1 MSEARPFHV
10 VVDVDRNRFHAR
22 LSEIEAWLAGWE
34 IDAEIGS
41 VLGSAGLLRIR
52 FADERA
58 AYAFQRCHGG
68 RAVPLDEI
76 ETAKL
81 ADAADENL
89 YERLAREYPD

>member
-1 MSEARPFHV
+1 MTESRPFHV
-10 VVDVDRNRFHAR
+10 LVHVDRNRFHTR
-22 LSEIEAWLAGWE
+22 LSEIQAWLAEWQ

-41 VLGSAGLLRIR
+41 VLGAAGQIRVR

-81 ADAADENL
+81 ADAADEDL
-89 YERLAREYPD
+89 YKRLAREYPD